1 MSFKEYYEF
10 YLTLH
15 QHPKCRLLH
24 FIGQVATLMFTIF
37 VLYGWHWYLIPFI
50 PFVVYPFAWAGHYV
64 FEKNTP
70 AAFSKPVYAKMA
82 DMVMFRDIL
91 LRRLSIW

>member
-1 MSFKEYYEF
+1 MDLKEYYEY

-15 QHPKCRLLH
+15 QNKRCRALH
-24 FIGQVATLMFTIF
+24 FLGQCVTILYVTTVVIQQAWLLLIVA
-37 VLYGWHWYLIPFI
+37 PFI
-50 PFVVYPFAWAGHYV
+50 VYPFAWTGHYV